1 VIATQN
7 PVEYEGTCPLPEA
20 QLDRFMFKLTVE
32 HGSAEVEQ
40 EVVRRHLSGFERN
53 HLESTGLHSVVG
65 PADLLACRADLGR
78 IAVEPDVLAYIV
90 EIGRATRRNNDLQL
104 GSSVRGPLALALGA
118 RALAAL
124 RGRPYVTPDDV
135 KELVGPTLRH
145 RIILKPDAEIEGL
158 TPDDVLRRTLAGVP
172 VPR

>member
-1 VIATQN
+1 
-7 PVEYEGTCPLPEA
+7 
-20 QLDRFMFKLTVE
+20 MFKLHVD
-32 HGSAEVEQ
+32 HGSAKVEQ
-40 EVVRRHLSGFERN
+40 EVVRRHLAGFERSR
-53 HLESTGLHSVVG
+53 LESSGLRPVLG

-78 IAVEPDVLAYIV
+78 IAVEQDVLAYIV

-158 TPDDVLRRTLAGVP
+158 TADDVLRRTLAGMP